1 MISIS
6 QFKNIPKQNRLNYVA
21 NTLGQN
27 GERRLY
33 KVMKENSIM
42 YDVINRSFDW
52 SFSPQGHEFWFR
64 LAHKI

>member
-6 QFKNIPKQNRLNYVA
+6 QFKNIPKQHRLNYVA

-52 SFSPQGHEFWFR
+52 SFSPQGHHFWFY

>member
-6 QFKNIPKQNRLNYVA
+6 QFKNIPKQHRLNYVA

-27 GERRLY
+27 SERRLY
-33 KVMKENSIM
+33 KVMKESSIM

-52 SFSPQGHEFWFR
+52 SFSPQGHSFWFY